1 MKPGAGEAD
10 DGRIGIGIGFVR
22 RGVRKPMLHIR
33 AQPRAF
39 EKDMAAHSREY
50 AKLVRPVTSVCL
62 RSWRGP
68 AGGTRVG
75 GRQPEMMQPPPT
87 SRNERGRQL
96 RRPTGDKMTDVPFKV
111 GDRVKKRSGYEYPGF
126 IVSVF
131 TNRAGAVRYVVEADH
146 PAFSGMLHIFN
157 GDQLEHR

>member
-1 MKPGAGEAD
+1 MIPAQAGPVVIEAPPLLD
-10 DGRIGIGIGFVR
+10 
-22 RGVRKPMLHIR
+22 PLS
-33 AQPRAF
+33 
-39 EKDMAAHSREY
+39 HSI
-50 AKLVRPVTSVCL
+50 
-62 RSWRGP
+62 
-68 AGGTRVG
+68 
-75 GRQPEMMQPPPT
+75 
-87 SRNERGRQL
+87 NERGRQL
-96 RRPTGDKMTDVPFKV
+96 RRPTGDEMTDVPFKV

>member
-1 MKPGAGEAD
+1 MSIKTAAEFF
-10 DGRIGIGIGFVR
+10 GRPAVGTVYSTPNIKRFDVER
-22 RGVRKPMLHIR
+22 RL
-33 AQPRAF
+33 
-39 EKDMAAHSREY
+39 
-50 AKLVRPVTSVCL
+50 
-62 RSWRGP
+62 
-68 AGGTRVG
+68 
-75 GRQPEMMQPPPT
+75 
-87 SRNERGRQL
+87 NERGRPL

-126 IVSVF
+126 VVSVF

>member
-1 MKPGAGEAD
+1 VAASFIHP
-10 DGRIGIGIGFVR
+10 FR
-22 RGVRKPMLHIR
+22 RFINHLEML
-33 AQPRAF
+33 
-39 EKDMAAHSREY
+39 AA
-50 AKLVRPVTSVCL
+50 
-62 RSWRGP
+62 
-68 AGGTRVG
+68 
-75 GRQPEMMQPPPT
+75 
-87 SRNERGRQL
+87 
-96 RRPTGDKMTDVPFKV
+96 RPTGDKMTDVPFKV

>member
-1 MKPGAGEAD
+1 MIHAEWIARAD
-10 DGRIGIGIGFVR
+10 FANRV
-22 RGVRKPMLHIR
+22 GV
-33 AQPRAF
+33 
-39 EKDMAAHSREY
+39 EKDRATPSQ
-50 AKLVRPVTSVCL
+50 C
-62 RSWRGP
+62 
-68 AGGTRVG
+68 
-75 GRQPEMMQPPPT
+75 
-87 SRNERGRQL
+87 GRQL